1 MSSRATSSSPPGA
14 PAAARPAVPP
24 VGGPAV
30 PTVRG
35 PAVPTVGG
43 PAVPTVVGGPAVR
56 TVVRPVRSPDG
67 SWETAS
73 ARPHPRLRPGV
84 IGYRGFRLAFPGPRA
99 RLEAPIGAV
108 TLMLGFEGSVR
119 ITEATGGW
127 VGVRDGKGGTPPAG
141 LRTVELSTVLSGMST
156 TPVLGE
162 HDGRLAGIE
171 VLLTPWAAFTIFRTA
186 LHELTGWRGHPD
198 DLGALPGEAATGELA
213 HRLGALSSW
222 RARFHLLDEVLGH
235 WLASGPRCASG
246 TVRAWYALTHSGGS
260 APVAQVAEQV
270 GWGVRHLE
278 NRFREQIG
286 LTPKAAARV
295 LRLQRARRLLC
306 AGSTQAE
313 TAAACGYY
321 DQAHL
326 SGEFK
331 AMTGCTPREFALAR
345 APRTDPGGPPATDRL
360 AGEATSL
367 VLRRPTRRA
376 GPGSA
381 YFSKT
386 RDPR

>member
-1 MSSRATSSSPPGA
+1 MSSRATGT
-14 PAAARPAVPP
+14 ARPAVR
-24 VGGPAV
+24 PA
-30 PTVRG
+30 
-35 PAVPTVGG
+35 
-43 PAVPTVVGGPAVR
+43 
-56 TVVRPVRSPDG
+56 RSPDG
-67 SWETAS
+67 TWETA
-73 ARPHPRLRPGV
+73 AGRPHPRLRPGV

-108 TLMLGFEGSVR
+108 TLMLAFQGAVR

-127 VGVRDGKGGTPPAG
+127 VGVGRHGGVRPSG
-141 LRTVELSTVLSGMST
+141 LRTSELPCVLSALST

-162 HDGRLAGIE
+162 HDGHLGGVE
-171 VLLTPWAAFTIFRTA
+171 VLLTPWAAFNLLGTP
-186 LHELTGWRGHPD
+186 LHELSNRRVHPD
-198 DLGALPGEAATGELA
+198 ELGALPRAAVAELSNSLGELT
-213 HRLGALSSW
+213 SW
-222 RARFHLLDEVLGH
+222 RARFRHLDETLTR
-235 WLASGPRCASG
+235 WLDSGPRCATG
-246 TVRAWYALTHSGGS
+246 TVRAWYALTHSGG
-260 APVAQVAEQV
+260 AVPVGLLADQV
-270 GWGVRHLE
+270 GWSVRHLE

-286 LTPKAAARV
+286 LSPKAAARV

-345 APRTDPGGPPATDRL
+345 GLRTDPEGPPATDRL

-367 VLRRPTRRA
+367 VLRRDHR
-376 GPGSA
+376 PGSA
-381 YFSKT
+381 HFSKT
-386 RDPR
+386 GGNH